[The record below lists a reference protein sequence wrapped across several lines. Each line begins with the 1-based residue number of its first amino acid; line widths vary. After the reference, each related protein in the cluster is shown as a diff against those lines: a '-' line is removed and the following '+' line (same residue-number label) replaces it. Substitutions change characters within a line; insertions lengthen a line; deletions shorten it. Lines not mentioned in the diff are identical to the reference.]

1 MLKFIR
7 KNIFI
12 ILIFIITLFLGFLT
26 FLTFIDK
33 SFIELTDENLQ
44 YLLVSNILLLLVFF
58 SMIFIEIK
66 NSIKNEIAI
75 EGSRANRKY
84 ITFFSLF
91 TLIPS
96 ILISVFS
103 LFLFSFALEK
113 YFDKKITTAVS
124 NSYQLAINYVSTVR
138 NKVESDIVLAA
149 FDLNKNVSIFNEN
162 KQRFEN
168 YLNSQKLVRKLD
180 AIFLID
186 NSGKLLMS
194 TDRNQIQYIPPST
207 EQLKMVLN
215 DERPLKILNA
225 YKNTSAALMRLA
237 NYDNTFIYIIKYLDP
252 KISQYLTESSE
263 ALDFYYTVQ
272 DKRTGIKFSFA
283 IIYIIIVT
291 LLLFLSISI
300 AIRFSSR
307 FFLSINNL
315 ISAST
320 NIGKGNLNSKV
331 PEIKTDK
338 ELEVLNKNFNQMID
352 RLKYQQNKL
361 LANER
366 HEAWESVARKIA
378 HEIKNPLT
386 PIQLII
392 DSLRKKYSELFDEKN
407 KESFLEKIKTINKQ
421 IKLIEKLVNEFS
433 DFARMPKPI
442 FKKNELNKVI
452 KDSINLM
459 KTNDKDIDF
468 NFVSEKA
475 YYVNSDIE
483 QLNRV
488 FINLFKNSIESLK
501 EKHEKMGN
509 FQKKID
515 VEIQLINEYI
525 NIVVQDNG
533 TGFTNSDLRIF
544 SKPYF
549 TTKKEGSGLGLS
561 IVEKILNDHNGFIE
575 FIPQKEGAKIKL
587 LLPKYVNWNFNNWW

>member
-58 SMIFIEIK
+58 LMIFIEIK

-194 TDRNQIQYIPPST
+194 TDKNQIQYIPPST

-442 FKKNELNKVI
+442 FKKNELNKII

-459 KTNDKDIDF
+459 KTNDKDIVINF
-468 NFVSEKA
+468 NTEEVH
-475 YYVNSDIE
+475 YVNSDTE

-488 FINLFKNSIESLK
+488 FINLLKNSIESLK
-501 EKHEKMGN
+501 EKHQKTGD
-509 FQKKID
+509 FKKKIN
-515 VEIQLINEYI
+515 VEIQLINDYI

-533 TGFTNSDLRIF
+533 TGFTNNDLKTL

-575 FIPQKEGAKIKL
+575 FISQKEGAKIKI
-587 LLPKYVNWNFNNWW
+587 LLPKYVN

>member
-361 LANER
+361 IANER

-442 FKKNELNKVI
+442 FKKNELNKII

-459 KTNDKDIDF
+459 KTNDKDIVINF
-468 NFVSEKA
+468 NTKEVH
-475 YYVNSDIE
+475 YVNSDTE

-488 FINLFKNSIESLK
+488 FINLLKNSIESLK
-501 EKHEKMGN
+501 EKHQKTGD
-509 FQKKID
+509 FKKKID
-515 VEIQLINEYI
+515 VEIQLINDYI
-525 NIVVQDNG
+525 SIVVQDNG
-533 TGFTNSDLRIF
+533 TGFTNNDLKTL

-561 IVEKILNDHNGFIE
+561 IVEKIINDHNGFIE
-575 FIPQKEGAKIKL
+575 FISQKEGAKIKI
-587 LLPKYVNWNFNNWW
+587 LLPKYVN